1 MALCRLIQ
9 DADRKET
16 ARGGLQP
23 PHATATE
30 VALTPFRP
38 ILTAS
43 HERVTFSSDS
53 HRLASE
59 EELLRFPSG
68 KKSLKLLSKG
78 KRGLSAQSRGSK
90 GSGPIRKP

>member
-30 VALTPFRP
+30 AVLTPFRP

-43 HERVTFSSDS
+43 HERVPF
-53 HRLASE
+53 HQIPIA
-59 EELLRFPSG
+59 LRQ
-68 KKSLKLLSKG
+68 KKNC
-78 KRGLSAQSRGSK
+78 
-90 GSGPIRKP
+90 